1 MKPALLLFAS
11 LFLWGTCMAQENK
24 GEPVEPRF
32 MAVGKT
38 DPAFLKSIADAQAS
52 LPFFLSTYESHRDKP
67 GVFFAIKVPIQDG
80 HITAHI
86 WFAYRGMEGGLH
98 LGKAF
103 ELPKELVQHDTVR
116 VKAGVIEDWMVNDH
130 GHLFGGF
137 SIRLQRSMKAESE
150 RAAFDEYTGVKVYEA
165 TPF

>member
-1 MKPALLLFAS
+1 MKPAFLLLAS
-11 LFLWGTCMAQENK
+11 LVLWGTCMAQESM
-24 GEPVEPRF
+24 GEPAEPRF
-32 MAVGKT
+32 MVVGKT
-38 DPAFLKSIADAQAS
+38 DPAFLKTIADAQAS
-52 LPFFLSTYESHRDKP
+52 LPFFLSTYEAHQDKL

-80 HITAHI
+80 HSTARI

-103 ELPKELVQHDTVR
+103 ELPKGLEQHDTVR
-116 VKAGVIEDWMVNDH
+116 VQAEAIEDWMVNDH

-137 SIRLQRSMKAESE
+137 SIRLQRAMKAESE